1 MVRRRKNLN
10 DEERTLWKKV
20 TDSVT
25 PLMPQIK
32 IPLIVPAIKK
42 NVKPKTM
49 PGLEKFGNQPKRAP
63 AIRHKPTSHHS
74 MIPNHPST
82 NLPLHHSFDHKTRK
96 KIARGRLPI
105 EARIDLHGMT
115 QEQAIIALRR
125 FIHMAH
131 ASDYRLVLV
140 ITGKGEAGQGV
151 LRRRVPDWLS
161 TGELASMVSGV
172 QEAHIGHGGAG
183 ALYVRVKRG
192 I

>member
-1 MVRRRKNLN
+1 MVRRRKKLN
-10 DEERTLWKKV
+10 DEEHALWKKV

-25 PLMPQIK
+25 PLMPQMK
-32 IPLIVPAIKK
+32 MPLIVPATKK
-42 NVKPKTM
+42 NVKPKTL
-49 PGLEKFGNQPKRAP
+49 PGLEKFSNQPKKAP
-63 AIRHKPTSHHS
+63 MIRHKPTNHHS
-74 MIPNHPST
+74 MIPKHPST
-82 NLPLHHSFDHKTRK
+82 NLPLHHSFDHKTQK

-115 QEQAIIALRR
+115 QEQAITALRR

-140 ITGKGEAGQGV
+140 ITGKGEAGQGI

-161 TGELASMVSGV
+161 TGELASMVGGV

-192 I
+192 N